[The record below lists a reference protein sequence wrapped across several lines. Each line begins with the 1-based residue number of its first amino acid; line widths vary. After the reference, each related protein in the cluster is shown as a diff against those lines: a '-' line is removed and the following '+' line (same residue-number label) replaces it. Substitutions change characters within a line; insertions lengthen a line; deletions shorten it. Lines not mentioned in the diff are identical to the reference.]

1 MHQLLLDYA
10 ASRGR
15 VSYYHLA
22 NKSTTNDFLNVIHCI
37 NCMFELSLHL
47 FMKKYIP
54 ALETLCLWR
63 NNALFFKL
71 SPWSLPVSHANTA
84 HFSLQSIVLTCVVFS
99 AHTLHPQALV
109 LFFMSL
115 RLLIHPSLSPSLFGY
130 MTHLSAFCEIS
141 ASLQAHAGWTK
152 CESEQSVTTLNW
164 ELLHCQNTALYTY
177 GGSSQRHKVM

>member
-15 VSYYHLA
+15 V
-22 NKSTTNDFLNVIHCI
+22 FLLPFSKHVHDKWFFFNVIYCI

-54 ALETLCLWR
+54 ALETLCLWFWFEEIMR
-63 NNALFFKL
+63 YFSSCHLDLFLSVMLTRHASVFKAL
-71 SPWSLPVSHANTA
+71 SSV
-84 HFSLQSIVLTCVVFS
+84 
-99 AHTLHPQALV
+99 HTLHPQALV
-109 LFFMSL
+109 LFMSL
-115 RLLIHPSLSPSLFGY
+115 RLLVHLSLSPSLFSY

-177 GGSSQRHKVM
+177 GGSLQRHKVM

>member
-1 MHQLLLDYA
+1 MHQLLLDYTT
-10 ASRGR
+10 SRGR

-84 HFSLQSIVLTCVVFS
+84 HFSLQSIVLMCVVFS

-109 LFFMSL
+109 LFL
-115 RLLIHPSLSPSLFGY
+115 CLCVSLSI
-130 MTHLSAFCEIS
+130 HLSLLPC
-141 ASLQAHAGWTK
+141 
-152 CESEQSVTTLNW
+152 SVTWHICPPSVKFRHLCRHTLAEPNVS
-164 ELLHCQNTALYTY
+164 LSRVL
-177 GGSSQRHKVM
+177 RH

>member
-1 MHQLLLDYA
+1 M
-10 ASRGR
+10 
-15 VSYYHLA
+15 
-22 NKSTTNDFLNVIHCI
+22 TNDFFLKCNILYKLHVWAILTFIYEEIHPGSG
-37 NCMFELSLHL
+37 NTVSLIL
-47 FMKKYIP
+47 I
-54 ALETLCLWR
+54 WR

-84 HFSLQSIVLTCVVFS
+84 RFSLQSIVLSAYTASTSFS
-99 AHTLHPQALV
+99 SFYVSVSPCP
-109 LFFMSL
+109 SL
-115 RLLIHPSLSPSLFGY
+115 SLSPSLFSY

-177 GGSSQRHKVM
+177 GGSLQRHKVM